1 MYPAGVRNVSAR
13 TVALESGLRLR
24 VLEAGVAAGAPVVLV
39 HGWGACVYTFR
50 FVLEALA
57 RAGRHALAFDLRGH
71 GLSDKPTGRHDYETR
86 ALIGDLRELMDRCG
100 LERADL
106 IGHSLGGGIALRFA
120 LDHPARVRRL
130 VLVAP
135 VGLTTVPLHM
145 IAHLLTPRFTERLAR
160 YLPPRWVTAFLLRG
174 AYGDG
179 RRVTDR
185 TIDEYWAPSQFEEYY
200 VAVRRL
206 LERFGWQPLPP
217 RELAKVRQR
226 TLVMLGGADR
236 LIRGGEGA
244 ANLIPDV
251 SVVSLHGAGHLG
263 IEECPDEFNEV
274 IVRFLND
281 EEISVATSA
290 AMG

>member
-1 MYPAGVRNVSAR
+1 MYPAGVNGVRTR
-13 TVALESGLRLR
+13 TVVLESGLRLR
-24 VLEAGVAAGAPVVLV
+24 VVESGNAAGAPIVLV
-39 HGWGACVYTFR
+39 HGWGASAYTFR
-50 FVLEALA
+50 FALDALA
-57 RAGRHALAFDLRGH
+57 RAGRYALAFDLRCH
-71 GLSDKPTGRHDYETR
+71 GLSDKPVGRHDYETP

-106 IGHSLGGGIALRFA
+106 IGHSLGGSIALRFA
-120 LDHPARVRRL
+120 LAHPSRVRRM
-130 VLVAP
+130 VLAAP
-135 VGLTTVPLHM
+135 VGLTTVRLHT
-145 IAHLLTPRFTERLAR
+145 IAHLLTPRFTERFAS

-179 RRVTDR
+179 RRVTER

-206 LERFGWQPLPP
+206 LERFAWQPLPL

-236 LIRGGEGA
+236 LIRGGERA
-244 ANLIPDV
+244 ANVIPDV
-251 SVVSLHGAGHLG
+251 SVFSLDGAGHLG
-263 IEECPDEFNEV
+263 IEECPDEFNDI
-274 IVRFLND
+274 IVRFLNG
-281 EEISVATSA
+281 ERISVATSA

>member
-1 MYPAGVRNVSAR
+1 MYPAGVSALRTR

-24 VLEAGVAAGAPVVLV
+24 VLESGAAADDPVVLV

-50 FVLEALA
+50 FALEALA
-57 RAGRHALAFDLRGH
+57 RAGRRALTFDLRGH
-71 GLSDKPTGRHDYETR
+71 GLSDKPVGLEDYETP
-86 ALIGDLRELMDRCG
+86 ALIGDLRELMDGCG
-100 LERADL
+100 LERADI
-106 IGHSLGGGIALRFA
+106 IGHSLGGSVALKFA
-120 LDHPARVRRL
+120 LAHPSRVRRL

-135 VGLTTVPLHM
+135 VGLTTVTLHT
-145 IAHLLTPRFTERLAR
+145 IAHLLTPRFTERFAR

-185 TIDEYWAPSQFEEYY
+185 TIDEYWAPSQFAEYY
-200 VAVRRL
+200 FALRRL
-206 LERFGWQPLPP
+206 LERFAWEPLTP

-236 LIRGGEGA
+236 LIRGGEDA
-244 ANLIPDV
+244 ANVIPDV
-251 SVVSLHGAGHLG
+251 AIFSLEGAGHLG
-263 IEECPDEFNEV
+263 IEECPDEFNDV

-290 AMG
+290 AMA